1 MMVKNFYIIKYFI
14 REISKKFWY
23 RIKIKLIQFNE
34 NRYEKSYTMV
44 EVNSVSC
51 DINFSL
57 LFPVFYFWNRSGYSF
72 QIDNFCKSIIAAR

>member
-14 REISKKFWY
+14 REISKK
-23 RIKIKLIQFNE
+23 LIQFNE
-34 NRYEKSYTMV
+34 DRYEKSYIMV

-57 LFPVFYFWNRSGYSF
+57 FFPVFYLWNRSGY
-72 QIDNFCKSIIAAR
+72 